1 MKEFFEILKYEI
13 EKPNNFGLFHLV
25 SLAIVVAV
33 TTLICIRF
41 KNCSDKTFRR
51 IALIS
56 WLIMLVLEIYKQV
69 VFTFDYTDKGLV
81 GDYQWYAFP
90 FQLCSTPLYI
100 LPFVAFMK
108 EGKVRDYF
116 TSFIST
122 FSLFGGLVVLLYP
135 NDVFVTTLG
144 INIQTMVHH
153 GLQIMTG
160 VFFAVYNRKKLN
172 IKYFLKSILVFVGL
186 LIIACLLNEIVYP
199 LAIDANNNI
208 TFNMFYVSSHFA
220 NHLPIL
226 SFIYAS
232 VPYIAFLLLYLVGFI
247 VTSLVIFYSIVGVMK
262 LVLIHKKHAKE

>member
-90 FQLCSTPLYI
+90 FQFCSTPMYAAYI
-100 LPFVAFMK
+100 ASLMK
-108 EGKVRDYF
+108 ECKIRKALLSYLGFF
-116 TSFIST
+116 TILGSFM
-122 FSLFGGLVVLLYP
+122 VMLLP
-135 NDVFVTTLG
+135 TV
-144 INIQTMVHH
+144 
-153 GLQIMTG
+153 
-160 VFFAVYNRKKLN
+160 
-172 IKYFLKSILVFVGL
+172 
-186 LIIACLLNEIVYP
+186 
-199 LAIDANNNI
+199 
-208 TFNMFYVSSHFA
+208 
-220 NHLPIL
+220 
-226 SFIYAS
+226 
-232 VPYIAFLLLYLVGFI
+232 
-247 VTSLVIFYSIVGVMK
+247 
-262 LVLIHKKHAKE
+262 